1 MVRRY
6 LEDTPG
12 HEAANYLRASLPGI
26 PFLRVGAMPEDTG
39 LTNRE
44 TLLGVQIFPK
54 PFTTAELVGKVR
66 KMLAGTTA

>member
-1 MVRRY
+1 
-6 LEDTPG
+6 
-12 HEAANYLRASLPGI
+12 
-26 PFLRVGAMPEDTG
+26 MPEDTG